1 MITIF
6 PCIYSN
12 ESGLLVSDP
21 LLACWCTTCH
31 LPKYP
36 DLNSGCL
43 GLSMIELMTFMTS
56 LLLIWK
62 KTFCKAVVN
71 RTNQLL
77 VDPIHDVPQRGSQS
91 LLQQHYAK
99 NHTEAGILQSDAT
112 LRRHVWWWTDLGNY
126 PPYVTVEVTRDD
138 FPGKPPNFRG
148 FSIVTFDYNRVSQ
161 IDLNWWNFPGWWIR
175 MIYRGTKMDGHSLPV
190 KTICGWISAWTFD
203 QGPSYGL
210 TC

>member
-1 MITIF
+1 M
-6 PCIYSN
+6 N
-12 ESGLLVSDP
+12 RGHLLVSDP

-56 LLLIWK
+56 LLLMWK
-62 KTFCKAVVN
+62 TNFLQSCGEPDKSTPGWPNPRCSAARLSKSSAAALCQKPYWGGNLAIRCHTATSRLVVN
-71 RTNQLL
+71 GFGEL
-77 VDPIHDVPQRGSQS
+77 
-91 LLQQHYAK
+91 
-99 NHTEAGILQSDAT
+99 
-112 LRRHVWWWTDLGNY
+112 

-161 IDLNWWNFPGWWIR
+161 IDINWWNFPGWWIR
-175 MIYRGTKMDGHSLPV
+175 VIYRGTKMDGHSLPI